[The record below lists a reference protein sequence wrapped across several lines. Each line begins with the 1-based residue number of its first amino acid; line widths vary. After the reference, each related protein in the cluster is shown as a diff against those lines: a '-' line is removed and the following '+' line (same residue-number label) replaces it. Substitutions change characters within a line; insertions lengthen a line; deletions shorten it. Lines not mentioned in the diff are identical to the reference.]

1 MTTCWMRFL
10 DQAKET
16 SSGHSK
22 NPKPTQNDFCH
33 FNFLMTKI
41 AKLFFKYFVR
51 KFNFNNVQFLISWR
65 FKNHFK
71 KIWKNVEI
79 VQIFHVTYQWSSSSN
94 NAMFQLQQWI
104 APAMQCSSSSDAMF
118 QLQQWNGAA
127 WTLLRLLQWNVP
139 APLTFQILLRRRK
152 RFHFI
157 DSTHA
162 EKLK

>member
-71 KIWKNVEI
+71 KIWKNLEI
-79 VQIFHVTYQWSSSSN
+79 VQIFHVTNQWSSNSN
-94 NAMFQLQQWI
+94 DAMFQLQQWI
-104 APAMQCSSSSDAMF
+104 APALVMQCSNSSNDL
-118 QLQQWNGAA
+118 LQQWNSA
-127 WTLLRLLQWNVP
+127 
-139 APLTFQILLRRRK
+139 APLMLQLHQSNTPAQAIK
-152 RFHFI
+152 CYI
-157 DSTHA
+157 STYVPDPA
-162 EKLK
+162 A

>member
-71 KIWKNVEI
+71 KIWKNLEI

-94 NAMFQLQQWI
+94 N
-104 APAMQCSSSSDAMF
+104 AMF